1 MRAAVP
7 AGGVALGEGGGERE
21 PRAAPAGADGAFLGP
36 REQRA
41 GVPGEGRERRNQ
53 PGVERVLG
61 ERDDEHADDTARD
74 GDRAD
79 ERAVQPELAGAGG
92 QAGATRR
99 EAAEQRG
106 QREVQERA
114 GARERARL
122 EDVEQRRQRALAEVE
137 QQRGVRAGGRGDA
150 GGAGPRRAAGSTSG
164 EPAIRRRAVGDV
176 HERALGIGRERAARD
191 GVDQLATR
199 SSARGILAPRD
210 RDERQRRRCWR
221 PARADRSRSWSR
233 RGSRRGAWIA
243 ASAPSR
249 ALPSSTGAAATLAA
263 DQQAQLPR
271 SARSPDAEGA
281 GSEQDLGQ
289 QRVAR
294 DEPLVG
300 ALAVAVDDQ
309 RVHRVVV
316 VLAAQPE
323 DVAARGD
330 EPGEGGEREP
340 RKHPVVV
347 DRRRRPPGARPVPR
361 A

>member
-1 MRAAVP
+1 MRACGAC
-7 AGGVALGEGGGERE
+7 GGVALGEGGGERE

-150 GGAGPRRAAGSTSG
+150 GGAGLGEQQGHERGAGDPPG
-164 EPAIRRRAVGDV
+164 AVGDV

-191 GVDQLATR
+191 GVEQLA
-199 SSARGILAPRD
+199 LALERAAALLAAAD
-210 RDERQRRRCWR
+210 RDQRQRE
-221 PARADRSRSWSR
+221 RAGGEAEQVELVVAKQGVPSR
-233 RGSRRGAWIA
+233 RTI

-249 ALPSSTGAAATLAA
+249 SLPSSTGTTATPSASAVHGSSPTLALPVVADREPAAARQPRDVLVARHQPRERRERQTGQVAVALVARGGRLQGGQGRDVLASEGHGQIHRSRRPLPLAA
-263 DQQAQLPR
+263 CLRPSSSSTPR
-271 SARSPDAEGA
+271 PA
-281 GSEQDLGQ
+281 GT
-289 QRVAR
+289 
-294 DEPLVG
+294 
-300 ALAVAVDDQ
+300 
-309 RVHRVVV
+309 
-316 VLAAQPE
+316 
-323 DVAARGD
+323 
-330 EPGEGGEREP
+330 
-340 RKHPVVV
+340 
-347 DRRRRPPGARPVPR
+347 
-361 A
+361 